1 MTTVDG
7 SGIASS
13 AGPGVSAVA
22 WASPATRP
30 AHTRVKINFMSG
42 SVPHEGAGAN
52 KLKTQMLTVRT
63 MQMGMTFISAGYRLP
78 YLGVVVL
85 ALLLNDRLVA
95 SELSLVE
102 FKLPA
107 QFDPFDV
114 GAQTQYEAA
123 AQESC
128 AVPKPISFVGYRWK
142 LPKLAASVRQRSG
155 ESPGKQIYIAFLKSK
170 YGYQIAALNADY
182 GTDAQSF
189 TELLES
195 PMKRGVEAHDAEF
208 DSAMRQELVEG
219 ILGALRKCDPQHA
232 VGGLW
237 LMMRMLSSSPGP

>member
-13 AGPGVSAVA
+13 AGPGVSTVA

-42 SVPHEGAGAN
+42 SVPHEAAGAN
-52 KLKTQMLTVRT
+52 KLKTQMLAVRT
-63 MQMGMTFISAGYRLP
+63 IEKAMTSSSAGYRLR
-78 YLGVVVL
+78 YLGAVVL
-85 ALLLNDRLVA
+85 AVSFIGRLVA
-95 SELSLVE
+95 SEPSLVE
-102 FKLPA
+102 LKLPA

-114 GAQTQYEAA
+114 GAKDQYEAA

-128 AVPKPISFVGYRWK
+128 AVPKGEGFVGYRWH
-142 LPKLAASVRQRSG
+142 LPTLAAGLRQRSG
-155 ESPGKQIYIAFLKSK
+155 ESPGKQVYIAFLKSK

-195 PMKRGVEAHDAEF
+195 PMKRGVAAHDAEF
-208 DSAMRQELVEG
+208 DSTMRQEMVDG
-219 ILGALRKCDPQHA
+219 ILGGLRKCDPRHA
-232 VGGLW
+232 AGGIW
-237 LMMRMLSSSPGP
+237 LMLQLLTTPLGP